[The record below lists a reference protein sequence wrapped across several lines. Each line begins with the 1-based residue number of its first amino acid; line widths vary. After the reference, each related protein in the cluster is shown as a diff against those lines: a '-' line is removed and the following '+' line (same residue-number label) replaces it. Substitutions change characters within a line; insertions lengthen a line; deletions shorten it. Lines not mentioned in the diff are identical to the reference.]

1 MMVNITRAKR
11 FLTACFVV
19 ALIFSAGGAEAA
31 EFTLKFGATVQEDS
45 ASGISMIEYFK
56 PYVEEKSNGR
66 IAVEIYC
73 NSVLGGDRQMYESL
87 QVNTL
92 QANFGPLSVLA
103 NFAPGFSIV
112 DAPFLFKN
120 KETAYAALDGEFGAL
135 LAGNLPK
142 VGMRVLGYGENAFRN
157 ISNNV
162 RPIKT
167 MEDMKGLKIRVMEAP
182 VYINT
187 MKALGANGTPMAF
200 NELYTA
206 LQQGTVDGQDNGV
219 VLTYT
224 AKVYEVLK
232 YYTFTEHCY
241 AANAYVFSEAFLQ
254 SLPEDLLQVV
264 RDGSLYALTNQRR
277 LNTEMEEEFIKLIEA
292 SGVQVNHLSEEER
305 AAWKQATAPVL
316 DGLAGAVG
324 PEILAAAK
332 AVNDVYGK

>member
-1 MMVNITRAKR
+1 MVKR
-11 FLTACFVV
+11 VLAVFFVMAAFV
-19 ALIFSAGGAEAA
+19 FSAGRVQAA

-56 PYVEEKSNGR
+56 PYVEEKSGGR
-66 IAVEIYC
+66 IAVEVYC

-92 QANFGPLSVLA
+92 QASFGPLSVLA
-103 NFAPGFSIV
+103 NFEPNFSVV

-120 KETAYAALDGEFGAL
+120 KATAYAALDGAFGAA

-162 RPIKT
+162 RPVTT
-167 MEDMKGLKIRVMEAP
+167 MADMKGLKIRVMEAP

-264 RDGSLYALTNQRR
+264 RDGTLYALENQRR
-277 LNTEMEEEFIKLIEA
+277 LNAEMEEEFIKLIEA
-292 SGVQVNHLSEEER
+292 SGVQVNTLSEEER
-305 AAWKQATAPVL
+305 AVWRQATASVV
-316 DGLAGAVG
+316 DDLAGTVA
-324 PEILAAAK
+324 PEILEAAK
-332 AVNDVYGK
+332 AVNDVYGKQNT

>member
-1 MMVNITRAKR
+1 MVKK
-11 FLTACFVV
+11 FLAVFFVAAIGAFWV
-19 ALIFSAGGAEAA
+19 GGAGAA
-31 EFTLKFGATVQEDS
+31 EFTLKFGASVQEDS

-66 IAVEIYC
+66 IAVEVYC

-92 QANFGPLSVLA
+92 QASFGPLSVLA
-103 NFAPGFSIV
+103 NFEPNFSVV
-112 DAPFLFKN
+112 DAPFLFKD
-120 KETAYAALDGEFGAL
+120 KKTAYAALDGEFGAM
-135 LAGNLPK
+135 LAENLPK

-162 RPIKT
+162 RPVKT

-264 RDGSLYALTNQRR
+264 KDASVYALVNQRR
-277 LNTEMEEEFIKLIEA
+277 LNTEMEDEFIQVIEQA
-292 SGVQVNHLSEEER
+292 GVQVNRLSEEER
-305 AAWKQATAPVL
+305 EAWEKATASVV
-316 DGLAGAVG
+316 DALAGTVD
-324 PEILAAAK
+324 PKILEAAK
-332 AVNDVYGK
+332 TINDVYGK

>member
-1 MMVNITRAKR
+1 MKKFLGKS
-11 FLTACFVV
+11 FLTAFWVIA
-19 ALIFSAGGAEAA
+19 ALAFQVGGAQAA
-31 EFTLKFGATVQEDS
+31 EFTLKIGATVQEDS
-45 ASGISMIEYFK
+45 ASGISLIEYFK

-66 IAVEIYC
+66 IAVEVYC

-103 NFAPGFSIV
+103 NFDPSFSIV
-112 DAPFLFKN
+112 DAPFLFKD
-120 KETAYAALDGEFGAL
+120 KKTAYAALDGEFGAL
-135 LAGNLPK
+135 LAENLPK

-224 AKVYEVLK
+224 SKVYEVLK

-241 AANAYVFSEAFLQ
+241 AANAYVFSETFLQ

-264 RDGSLYALTNQRR
+264 KDGSIYALNNQRR

-292 SGVQVNHLSEEER
+292 SGTQVNHLSAEER
-305 AAWKQATAPVL
+305 AAWEKATASVL
-316 DGLAGAVG
+316 DDLADVVG
-324 PEILAAAK
+324 PKILEAAK
-332 AVNDVYGK
+332 AVNEVYGK